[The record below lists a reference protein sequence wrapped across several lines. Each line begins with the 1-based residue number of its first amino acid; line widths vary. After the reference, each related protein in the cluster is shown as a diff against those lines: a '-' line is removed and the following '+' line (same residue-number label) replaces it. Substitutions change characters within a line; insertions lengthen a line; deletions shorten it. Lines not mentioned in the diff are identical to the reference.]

1 MPKNKMP
8 KVIKTEKMSIP
19 YWGIEVEVSSEP
31 VCFLPLKEDYE
42 VVEEYWVVEPFA
54 KVRIASV
61 PELGG
66 QLVYFVDE
74 AKLTLEEREVVDKL
88 ISILTVEMNPP
99 PSIEEDVRDHVLN
112 EARRLLEKYRGS
124 FKKLPEG
131 SWDRIV
137 YYVER
142 DLLGY
147 GPIHVLMKDPML
159 EDISCNGVGKS
170 IYVWHRKYESMPTN
184 VVFLSHDYLREFIV
198 KLAHIAGKHI
208 SAAFPILDAR
218 LPGGH
223 RLAAT
228 YGEEVSPRGS
238 TFTIRKF
245 REKPLS
251 IIELMEYGTIDSW
264 TAAYLWLMLE
274 NKMTMMII
282 GGTASGKTTLL
293 NALLNFVKPSFKIVT
308 IEETP
313 EINIEHENWV
323 QLVSRESYGL
333 GEEGRGEIDLYELV
347 RVSLRYRPDYIVVGE
362 IRGKEAFVLFQAM
375 ATGHGGLSTFHAD
388 SLENAVRRLMSPP
401 MNVSEPYIP
410 LMNIVIYIARV
421 PLPKG
426 GFTRRIKTVWEI
438 RDYNDYL
445 ELIRWNPVEDKHKV
459 VNESYLLNIIAER
472 TGKPKD
478 YFMKEIEERRLVLE
492 WMKACKI
499 RDYREVSRM
508 ITRFYMFPDKVK
520 KLVMSSVRA
529 HPTLR
534 VGRKGVRE

>member
-1 MPKNKMP
+1 MFKHKRDNEVKEEKKR
-8 KVIKTEKMSIP
+8 KVRIA
-19 YWGIEVEVSSEP
+19 YWDIEVEVDAEP
-31 VCFLPLKEDYE
+31 VYFIPLRKDYE
-42 VVEEYWVVEPFA
+42 VVDEYWVVKPFA
-54 KVRIASV
+54 KVKVASV
-61 PELGG
+61 PQLGG

-74 AKLTLEEREVVDKL
+74 VRLTQEERACVDKL
-88 ISILTVEMNPP
+88 IDILTVEMMP
-99 PSIEEDVRDHVLN
+99 PSSVEEDVQGHVMR
-112 EARRLLEKYRGS
+112 EARRLLEKYKRS
-124 FKKLPEG
+124 FRNLPEE
-131 SWDRIV
+131 SWNKVV

-159 EDISCNGVGKS
+159 EDISCNGTYKS
-170 IYVWHRKYESMPTN
+170 VYVWHRRYESMPTN
-184 VVFLSHDYLREFIV
+184 ILFLSQDYLREFIV

-251 IIELMEYGTIDSW
+251 IIELIEYGTLDAW
-264 TAAYLWLMLE
+264 TAAYLWLMME
-274 NKMTMMII
+274 HKMTMMII

-333 GEEGRGEIDLYELV
+333 GESGRGEIDLYELV

-362 IRGKEAFVLFQAM
+362 IRGREAFVLFQAM

-401 MNVSEPYIP
+401 MNVSKPYIP
-410 LMNIVIYIARV
+410 LMNIVIHIARV
-421 PLPKG
+421 PLPGG
-426 GFTRRIKTVWEI
+426 GFTRRVRTVWEI
-438 RDYNDYL
+438 LDYDDYL
-445 ELIRWNPVEDKHKV
+445 KLITWNPATDKHEV
-459 VNESYLLNIIAER
+459 VNSSYLLNLIAER
-472 TGKPKD
+472 TGKEKD
-478 YFMKEIEERRLVLE
+478 TLLKEIEDRKDVLV
-492 WMKACKI
+492 WMKAMGI
-499 RDYREVSRM
+499 RDYREVARTV
-508 ITRFYMFPDKVK
+508 TRFYMFPEKIK
-520 KLVMSSVRA
+520 KLVSRGIALMA
-529 HPTLR
+529 
-534 VGRKGVRE
+534 KGGAR